1 MKATFLGNECA
12 AAGFRLGGLVAVTP
26 PAGGEADALQAAL
39 RESRLVLVSA
49 ALAGRIPAPLLRG
62 AIGSASPPVV
72 VIPEIAGT
80 AAWPDPAAEL
90 GKQLGLEV

>member
-12 AAGFRLGGLVAVTP
+12 AAGFRLAGLVAVTP
-26 PAGGEADALQAAL
+26 PVGGEADALQRSL

-49 ALAGRIPAPLLRG
+49 ALAERLPAPLLRA
-62 AIGSASPPVV
+62 AIANASPPVV
-72 VIPEIAGT
+72 VVPEIAGA